1 MKFLLSIF
9 TLAILTGSCNSKK
22 ATHTEQKKHM
32 QQSGLSG
39 TYKIKQLESKDVSF
53 QNLTITFNDSTNQ
66 VSGFSGCNNFFSN
79 YTIKENTIKFGPV
92 AASKKYCGTE
102 KNNLESTFLK
112 ALNNVNSFIIK
123 NDSFSFTN
131 ETTEVFT
138 ATKSLAAKPSK
149 SAIVKDNYK
158 KFMVIYETSTRG
170 AFKHIGISKSEI
182 TISKDRNLKEI
193 DTFECKPKDWK
204 ELNELLSNS
213 LVENLDLL
221 EPPTQNRLHDGAP
234 NATLSVVK
242 GDVVMMTPTF
252 DHGYPPKEIET
263 LVNKVLS
270 MAENATKQ

>member
-22 ATHTEQKKHM
+22 EAVSTSDEAEQM
-32 QQSGLSG
+32 
-39 TYKIKQLESKDVSF
+39 V
-53 QNLTITFNDSTNQ
+53 
-66 VSGFSGCNNFFSN
+66 
-79 YTIKENTIKFGPV
+79 
-92 AASKKYCGTE
+92 ASKPGR
-102 KNNLESTFLK
+102 
-112 ALNNVNSFIIK
+112 
-123 NDSFSFTN
+123 
-131 ETTEVFT
+131 ET
-138 ATKSLAAKPSK
+138 SNSK
-149 SAIVKDNYK
+149 SDIVQDNYK

-221 EPPTQNRLHDGAP
+221 EAPTQKRLHDGAP
-234 NATLSVVK
+234 HATLSVVK